1 MLTAGSPSTLRV
13 GFELSMLELCSA
25 AVLLRSPPR
34 PLIQKLQKL
43 VMTELDLINKPE
55 YIHVVLNHLPIY
67 GTMLGAFALAISLL
81 LRSRAAQITALILT
95 LIAGAS
101 AYPVFVTGQR
111 AYKTIRG
118 VSDDAGAD
126 WLDEHMDRAEKT
138 IGAFYFLAA
147 LALAGLLV
155 PIKWP
160 KSAVPLAALTLVAAV
175 LCFGIAV
182 YIAQPG
188 GRVRHPE
195 FRPSETPTPASET
208 DHHDKS

>member
-1 MLTAGSPSTLRV
+1 
-13 GFELSMLELCSA
+13 
-25 AVLLRSPPR
+25 
-34 PLIQKLQKL
+34 
-43 VMTELDLINKPE
+43 MTELDLLNKPE

-67 GTMLGAFALAISLL
+67 GTILGAFALAISLL
-81 LRSRAAQITALILT
+81 LRSRAAQITALLLT

-101 AYPVFVTGQR
+101 SYPVFVTGQR
-111 AYKTIRG
+111 AYKTIRS

-138 IGAFYFLAA
+138 IGAFYFLAV
-147 LALAGLLV
+147 LAIAGLLA

-160 KSAVPLAALTLVAAV
+160 KTAFPLAALTLAVAI
-175 LCFGIAV
+175 LCSGIAI

-195 FRPSETPTPASET
+195 FRPSENPRPSPET
-208 DHHDKS
+208 HHHNES

>member
-1 MLTAGSPSTLRV
+1 MN
-13 GFELSMLELCSA
+13 
-25 AVLLRSPPR
+25 
-34 PLIQKLQKL
+34 
-43 VMTELDLINKPE
+43 ELDLLKKPE

-67 GTMLGAFALAISLL
+67 GTILGALALAISLI
-81 LRSRAAQITALILT
+81 LRSRAAQITALIVT

-118 VSDDAGAD
+118 QSDDAGAD
-126 WLDEHMDRAEKT
+126 RLDEHMDRAEKT
-138 IGAFYFLAA
+138 IGAFYSLSL

-160 KSAVPLAALTLVAAV
+160 KAGLPLVAVTLAV
-175 LCFGIAV
+175 AIICAGIAI

-188 GRVRHPE
+188 CQVRHPE
-195 FRPSETPTPASET
+195 FRTSQTPDS
-208 DHHDKS
+208 

>member
-1 MLTAGSPSTLRV
+1 MHNLGGLRIVHTRVLFSSRAAAHCSEAHDPETST
-13 GFELSMLELCSA
+13 FA
-25 AVLLRSPPR
+25 
-34 PLIQKLQKL
+34 
-43 VMTELDLINKPE
+43 MTELELLKKPE

-67 GTMLGAFALAISLL
+67 GTMLGALALAISLI

-111 AYKTIRG
+111 AYKTIRNQ
-118 VSDDAGAD
+118 SDDAGAD

-138 IGAFYFLAA
+138 IGVFYFLAA
-147 LALAGLLV
+147 LAIAGLLV

-160 KSAVPLAALTLVAAV
+160 KSAFPLAALILVVAI
-175 LCFGIAV
+175 LCSGIAV

-195 FRPSETPTPASET
+195 FRTSDTPAPSTEMN
-208 DHHDKS
+208 HDK

>member
-1 MLTAGSPSTLRV
+1 
-13 GFELSMLELCSA
+13 
-25 AVLLRSPPR
+25 
-34 PLIQKLQKL
+34 
-43 VMTELDLINKPE
+43 MTELDLLKKPE

-67 GTMLGAFALAISLL
+67 GTILGALALAISLI

-138 IGAFYFLAA
+138 IDAFYFLAV
-147 LALAGLLV
+147 LAAAGLLV

-160 KSAVPLAALTLVAAV
+160 KSALPLTALTLVVAI
-175 LCFGIAV
+175 LCSGVAI
-182 YIAQPG
+182 YIAQAG
-188 GRVRHPE
+188 GRIRHPE
-195 FRPSETPTPASET
+195 FRPSESPTPESAT
-208 DHHDKS
+208 DQQDKS

>member
-1 MLTAGSPSTLRV
+1 
-13 GFELSMLELCSA
+13 
-25 AVLLRSPPR
+25 
-34 PLIQKLQKL
+34 
-43 VMTELDLINKPE
+43 MTELDILKKPE

-67 GTMLGAFALAISLL
+67 GTILGALAMAISLV
-81 LRSRAAQITALILT
+81 LRSRAAQITALMIT
-95 LIAGAS
+95 LLAGTS
-101 AYPVFVTGQR
+101 AYPVLVTGQR
-111 AYKTIRG
+111 AYKTMRS

-147 LALAGLLV
+147 LAIAGLLV

-160 KSAVPLAALTLVAAV
+160 KASFPLTAVTLAVALI
-175 LCFGIAV
+175 CFGLAV
-182 YIAQPG
+182 YIAQAG

-208 DHHDKS
+208 DHQGK

>member
-1 MLTAGSPSTLRV
+1 
-13 GFELSMLELCSA
+13 
-25 AVLLRSPPR
+25 
-34 PLIQKLQKL
+34 
-43 VMTELDLINKPE
+43 MTELDILKKPE
-55 YIHVVLNHLPIY
+55 YIHVLLNHLPIY
-67 GTMLGAFALAISLL
+67 GTMLGALALAISLV

-101 AYPVFVTGQR
+101 SYPVFITGQR

-126 WLDEHMDRAEKT
+126 WLDEHMDRAENT
-138 IGAFYFLAA
+138 IGAFYFLAL
-147 LALAGLLV
+147 LALGGLLV

-160 KSAVPLAALTLVAAV
+160 KAGLPLVAVTLAV
-175 LCFGIAV
+175 AVICSGIAV

-195 FRPSETPTPASET
+195 FRPSEIATPTSET
-208 DHHDKS
+208 EHHDK